1 MVDFGEDGKTR
12 VVVPDEFKIDRIKWY
27 ISQLVD
33 NPYWRMKSE

>member
-12 VVVPDEFKIDRIKWY
+12 VVVFDEFKIDRIKGH